1 LTAEPSDAYA
11 EPALPAPPSV
21 VPSALAIVAIAA
33 VAVCLLV
40 YLVFAV
46 PGRWLPSAQERAY
59 GAAQLAMPHGS
70 AGISGT
76 ELVVTR
82 AADDGNTV
90 ISVTTDFRSLDY
102 PVVAWIATGFP
113 PDARVALLWQ
123 TDVEPARVN
132 KRALDVEAGQVLP
145 ADLHRD
151 PHWLGRIVGLALVL
165 QGPIDAPLRVR
176 GVIAKPAGALDTL
189 RDRAREWLA
198 PEPWTGASI
207 NTVAGG
213 SDVQRL
219 PLPLLLAAAIFLVA
233 LALWPALRRRGRD
246 WIPGVAS
253 AVIAVALVAW
263 FVLDARWTVSL
274 VREARATAVRYAGKS
289 DDEKHRAADD
299 RDLFAF
305 IEKARAQL
313 PREPARVFVVADADF
328 FRGRAAYHLYPH
340 NVWFDPYRNAVPPAD
355 RLHAGDWLVVYQR
368 RGVQYDAA
376 RHSLRWDGDV
386 TVPVDLKLLDH
397 GGALFVVR

>member
-1 LTAEPSDAYA
+1 
-11 EPALPAPPSV
+11 
-21 VPSALAIVAIAA
+21 VPRTIAIVSIAA
-33 VAVCLLV
+33 VLACLAV
-40 YLVFAV
+40 YLALAV
-46 PGRWLPSAQERAY
+46 PGRWMPSAHERSF
-59 GAAQLAMPHGS
+59 GAAQLTMPRGVAAMTGN
-70 AGISGT
+70 
-76 ELVVTR
+76 ELIVTR
-82 AADDGNTV
+82 AAEDGNTV
-90 ISVTTDFRSLDY
+90 ISVTTDLRAVDY
-102 PVVAWIATGFP
+102 PVIAWIAAGFP
-113 PDARVALLWQ
+113 ADAHVALLWQ

-132 KRALDVEAGQVLP
+132 KRALEVEAGQLLP

-151 PHWLGRIVGLALVL
+151 PHWLGRIVGLALVV
-165 QGPIDAPLRVR
+165 QGPVEAPLRVR

-219 PLPLLLAAAIFLVA
+219 PLPLLLACAIA
-233 LALWPALRRRGRD
+233 LIALIAWLLLRARGRD

-253 AVIAVALVAW
+253 AAIAVALVAW

-274 VREARATAVRYAGKS
+274 VREAHATASRYAGKS
-289 DDEKHRAADD
+289 ADEKHLAGED

-340 NVWFDPYRNAVPPAD
+340 NVWFDPYRNAVPPAN

-368 RGVQYDAA
+368 RGVQYDAG
-376 RHSLRWDGDV
+376 RRSLRWEGDV
-386 TVPVDLKLLDH
+386 TVPVELKLLDH